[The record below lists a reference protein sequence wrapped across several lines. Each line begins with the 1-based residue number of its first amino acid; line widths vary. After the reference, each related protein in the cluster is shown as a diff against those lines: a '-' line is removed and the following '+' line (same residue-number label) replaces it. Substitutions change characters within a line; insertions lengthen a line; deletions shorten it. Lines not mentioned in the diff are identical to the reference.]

1 MRVAFQ
7 TACPPTP
14 CMKGRWAKSLCR
26 GILTLPPPP
35 LFSPVSS
42 FPLFL
47 TNLSFSLHRQ
57 LVQATFW
64 PVKFAAQSVFSRA
77 ADHSRVHPLRSRLN
91 ELENSINTFYDT
103 FEAQL
108 SGQTDHSARDQLL
121 RDLESFHQEL
131 SRVRL
136 KEEQTGTP
144 LPTCERTCAWLER
157 VFKIPKDVISR
168 RTSPPEYVTEVLWF
182 AGWFGTAVTERL
194 VPLQLYEGRP
204 SSPIGKSLTRL
215 LPCATLGLLA
225 EAVPSLAS
233 EGPATLGYS
242 IAALGFMEAVLRAC
256 GKAGPLGV
264 VSEYVRTHFGEP
276 KAPSLEWWCTGPAGD
291 EDGEGDGEAADDDKT
306 LVGDG
311 EDVP

>member
-1 MRVAFQ
+1 MAS
-7 TACPPTP
+7 PGSSEPTP
-14 CMKGRWAKSLCR
+14 GQVHGPATETSA
-26 GILTLPPPP
+26 
-35 LFSPVSS
+35 SS
-42 FPLFL
+42 RQD
-47 TNLSFSLHRQ
+47 SRHRQ

-77 ADHSRVHPLRSRLN
+77 ADHNRVHPLRSRLN

-103 FEAQL
+103 YEAQL

-168 RTSPPEYVTEVLWF
+168 RTSPPDTVAALRREAKF
-182 AGWFGTAVTERL
+182 ADWEELDT
-194 VPLQLYEGRP
+194 
-204 SSPIGKSLTRL
+204 SSAL
-215 LPCATLGLLA
+215 CATLGLLA

>member
-1 MRVAFQ
+1 M
-7 TACPPTP
+7 
-14 CMKGRWAKSLCR
+14 
-26 GILTLPPPP
+26 
-35 LFSPVSS
+35 
-42 FPLFL
+42 
-47 TNLSFSLHRQ
+47 
-57 LVQATFW
+57 
-64 PVKFAAQSVFSRA
+64 KFAAQSVFSRA

-103 FEAQL
+103 YEAQL

-215 LPCATLGLLA
+215 LPSVPPWGCWPKQFRVWRRKDLQPWGIPLQPWVLWKPYFVLVAKRDLWGSSLNMSGHISESPKLHRWNGGVPDQREMKTEKVTVRLLTMTKRWWA
-225 EAVPSLAS
+225 MAKTFRDWQLTIHGTDVLTSPF
-233 EGPATLGYS
+233 
-242 IAALGFMEAVLRAC
+242 IGFEQSQ
-256 GKAGPLGV
+256 PI
-264 VSEYVRTHFGEP
+264 
-276 KAPSLEWWCTGPAGD
+276 EW
-291 EDGEGDGEAADDDKT
+291 
-306 LVGDG
+306 
-311 EDVP
+311 